1 MHDADVRD
9 GPRCGTTPGPIT
21 RDQWPQSLLDT
32 ATEHWLLELQ
42 DSGQHGTHSLELI
55 DTRPESYRLPVAEL
69 SFDHDDD
76 AATCTWDAY
85 TSRSTGAPLAWPA
98 AYTMCS
104 IYYVRPRP

>member
-42 DSGQHGTHSLELI
+42 DSGQHGTHSLKLI

-76 AATCTWDAY
+76 DAATMHVGPVHVAEHWRALGVC
-85 TSRSTGAPLAWPA
+85 
-98 AYTMCS
+98 
-104 IYYVRPRP
+104 